1 MQNNGP
7 AMRFLIRLVS
17 SAALISALVPMTA
30 AHAEEGDGPAI
41 SFDTADDFSQL
52 RGTDPG
58 APVEIGPTP
67 AVSLGAPSD
76 ASEDE
81 QAGRIGRQE
90 PITSEEGEQPKGRN
104 RTADAMDE
112 SSYDPLG
119 IRLGSFILLPAIE
132 LRGGYTSNA
141 AGSSTGGPSAVLTAA
156 PDIVLR
162 SDWDRHELGFALK
175 GAYDYYTDK
184 SVSPEPYLY
193 VEGNGR
199 IDLPRDWALRLKAD
213 YTYETQSTDS
223 LDYPT
228 GVADPP
234 GVNTFDL
241 GATLDGNFGKTI
253 FQLRG
258 TATYTDYEDGQAGD
272 VIVYQGYRNN
282 LLTSGAVRVGYQVT
296 PAIAP
301 FVETQLSRR
310 SFDEQNAQDGINRDS
325 TGITIRGGI
334 AYSADPILKGE
345 IAIGWRREQYDD
357 PAFSNVGAPTIDASI
372 VWSPSPLTQIGFV
385 AATYVDATDDPNS
398 SSSLV
403 YDLGLS
409 VKRFVRRNFTL
420 EGDLGWR
427 HEHYEGTDQS
437 DITYEAGLSA
447 TWKFNREAW
456 LVGRLSQEY
465 YVSAEPGGNY
475 PTTTATIGIR
485 LQR

>member
-1 MQNNGP
+1 
-7 AMRFLIRLVS
+7 MRFTFRLLAK
-17 SAALISALVPMTA
+17 AALLAALMPLPA
-30 AHAEEGDGPAI
+30 AHAEDGDGPPI

-58 APVEIGPTP
+58 QPVEIGT
-67 AVSLGAPSD
+67 APPGYPGTVAD
-76 ASEDE
+76 QVED
-81 QAGRIGRQE
+81 GRIGRAE
-90 PITSEEGEQPKGRN
+90 REAPITGEEGEAPQGR
-104 RTADAMDE
+104 RRAPDARDE
-112 SSYDPLG
+112 TSYDPLG

-141 AGSSTGGPSAVLTAA
+141 AGSSTGGPSGVLTAA

-175 GAYDYYTDK
+175 GAYDYYTDT
-184 SVSPEPYLY
+184 SVAPNPVLY

-199 IDLPRDWALRLKAD
+199 IDLPQDWALRLKAD
-213 YTYETQSTDS
+213 YDYQTQSTDS

-228 GVADPP
+228 GATNPP
-234 GVNTFDL
+234 GVNTFDG
-241 GATLDGNFGKTI
+241 GATLDGHFGKTV
-253 FQLRG
+253 FQLRSTG
-258 TATYTDYEDGQAGD
+258 TYTDYEDGWDGD
-272 VIVYQGYRNN
+272 TRIYQGYRNN

-296 PAIAP
+296 PSIAP

-310 SFDEQNAQDGINRDS
+310 SFNQANAQDGINRDS
-325 TGITIRGGI
+325 SGVTIRGGI

-345 IAIGWRREQYDD
+345 IALGWRREIYDD
-357 PAFSNVGAPTIDASI
+357 PAFADVGAPTIDASLI
-372 VWSPSPLTQIGFV
+372 WSPSPLTEIGFI
-385 AATYVDATDDPNS
+385 AATYIDATDDPNA

-403 YDLGLS
+403 YDLGLT

-437 DITYEAGLSA
+437 DITYEAGMTA
-447 TWKFNREAW
+447 TWKLNREAW